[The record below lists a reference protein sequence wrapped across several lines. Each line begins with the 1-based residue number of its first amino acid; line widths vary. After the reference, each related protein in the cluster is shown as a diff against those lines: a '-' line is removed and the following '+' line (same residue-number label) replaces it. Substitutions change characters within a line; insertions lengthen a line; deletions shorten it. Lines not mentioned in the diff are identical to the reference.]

1 MKSLVLC
8 LGGILMLAVG
18 CGSVQHYGD
27 VSLVQGFQYAKNA
40 YTLTTPTFCV
50 GATNRYI
57 FLARSLPFPVL
68 PNTCTFRSETDEAM
82 SSPPW
87 YSCKLMVRIY
97 RYPDDV
103 LLVSR
108 LVQPSSTGHA
118 DWIAHTLWAKKDL
131 DEVKCCSYT
140 VVVDVLEPAS
150 KGAVVAQLRSLIQLP
165 EP

>member
-1 MKSLVLC
+1 
-8 LGGILMLAVG
+8 MLATG
-18 CGSVQHYGD
+18 CGSVQHFGD
-27 VSLVQGFQYAKNA
+27 VSLSRGFQFAKNA
-40 YTLTTPTFCV
+40 YALETPKFSV
-50 GATNRYI
+50 SATNSYR

-108 LVQPSSTGHA
+108 LVQRSSKGNMYWSTNQR
-118 DWIAHTLWAKKDL
+118 LWAKEDL
-131 DEVKCCSYT
+131 DKVKCCSYT
-140 VVVDVLEPAS
+140 VVVDVLEPSTKRDVFAALD
-150 KGAVVAQLRSLIQLP
+150 KFIMLP

>member
-8 LGGILMLAVG
+8 LGGMLMLATG
-18 CGSVQHYGD
+18 CGGWTQYYGD
-27 VSLVQGFQYAKNA
+27 VSLGHGFQYAKNA
-40 YTLTTPTFCV
+40 YALETPKFSV
-50 GATNRYI
+50 SATNSYR

-68 PNTCTFRSETDEAM
+68 PNTCTFRLETDEAM

-87 YSCKLMVRIY
+87 SSCKLMVRIY

-108 LVQPSSTGHA
+108 LVQGSNSWSGYEP
-118 DWIAHTLWAKKDL
+118 TLWAKKDL

-150 KGAVVAQLRSLIQLP
+150 KGAVVAQLRSFIQLP